1 MTISRIEDAD
11 NLHVI
16 YERKVTSVIWTRI
29 VISIIVVIFGWIAW
43 GLALMKTDS
52 GGIVPVITVLLV
64 VWLIFS
70 GYRKMSRNNN
80 YFTAYVFDE
89 NMLCRVDLTEAFGN
103 DKLLGKSFSISN
115 RNGLI
120 QRMKVTANMQK
131 IRATAHLEDF
141 ICSKEVIEYSGYA
154 IENVFDMT
162 EDKEFLKVKVKMK
175 GFRLLNSYSRKK
187 NIYIPNSFTNF
198 DALRYELEKLM

>member
-1 MTISRIEDAD
+1 MTISRIDDAD
-11 NLHVI
+11 NLHVT
-16 YERKVTSVIWTRI
+16 YEKKVTSVIWTRI
-29 VISIIVVIFGWIAW
+29 VVSIIVSFFGLIGW
-43 GLALMKTDS
+43 GLALMETDS
-52 GGIVPVITVLLV
+52 GGIILVITVLLV
-64 VWLIFS
+64 ALLIFS
-70 GYRKMSRNNN
+70 GYLKMSRNNN
-80 YFTAYVFDE
+80 YFAAYVFDE
-89 NMLCRVDLTEAFGN
+89 NMLCRVDLIEAFGN
-103 DKLLGKSFSISN
+103 DTLLGKSFSISN

-131 IRATAHLEDF
+131 IRATAHLDDF
-141 ICSKEVIEYSGYA
+141 ICNKEVIEYSGYA

-162 EDKEFLKVKVKMK
+162 DGREFLKVKVKMK

>member
-29 VISIIVVIFGWIAW
+29 VISIIVVFFGWIAW
-43 GLALMKTDS
+43 GLALMETGS
-52 GGIVPVITVLLV
+52 GGIAPVITVLLV

-70 GYRKMSRNNN
+70 GYLKMSRNNN
-80 YFTAYVFDE
+80 YFAAYVFDE
-89 NMLCRVDLTEAFGN
+89 NMLCRVDLTAAFGN
-103 DKLLGKSFSISN
+103 DTLLGKSFSMSN

-131 IRATAHLEDF
+131 VRATAHLEDF

-162 EDKEFLKVKVKMK
+162 EGKEFLKVKVKMK
-175 GFRLLNSYSRKK
+175 GLRLLNSYSRKK
-187 NIYIPNSFTNF
+187 TIYIPNSFTNF

>member
-16 YERKVTSVIWTRI
+16 YERKVTSVIWARI
-29 VISIIVVIFGWIAW
+29 VFSIIVVFFGWIAW
-43 GLALMKTDS
+43 GLALMETGS
-52 GGIVPVITVLLV
+52 GGIAPVITVLLV
-64 VWLIFS
+64 VWLLFS
-70 GYRKMSRNNN
+70 GYLKMSRNNN
-80 YFTAYVFDE
+80 YFAAYVFDE
-89 NMLCRVDLTEAFGN
+89 NMLCRVDLTAAFGN
-103 DKLLGKSFSISN
+103 DTLLGKSFSMSN

-175 GFRLLNSYSRKK
+175 GFRLLNSYSCKK
-187 NIYIPNSFTNF
+187 TIYIPNSFTNF

>member
-1 MTISRIEDAD
+1 MTISRIDDAD
-11 NLHVI
+11 NLHVT

-29 VISIIVVIFGWIAW
+29 VISIVISFFGLIGWGIAE
-43 GLALMKTDS
+43 MQTDS
-52 GGIVPVITVLLV
+52 GGIILVITVLLV
-64 VWLIFS
+64 ALLIFT
-70 GYRKMSRNNN
+70 GYLKMSRNNN
-80 YFTAYVFDE
+80 YFAAYVFDE

-103 DKLLGKSFSISN
+103 DTLLGKSFSISN

-120 QRMKVTANMQK
+120 QRMKVTSNMQK

-141 ICSKEVIEYSGYA
+141 ICSREVIEYSGYA

-162 EDKEFLKVKVKMK
+162 EGKEFLKVKVKMK

-187 NIYIPNSFTNF
+187 TIYIPNSFTNF

>member
-16 YERKVTSVIWTRI
+16 YERKVTSVIWARI
-29 VISIIVVIFGWIAW
+29 VFSIIVVFFGWITW
-43 GLALMKTDS
+43 GLALMETGS
-52 GGIVPVITVLLV
+52 GGIAPVITVLLV

-70 GYRKMSRNNN
+70 GYLKMSRNNN
-80 YFTAYVFDE
+80 YFAAYVFDE
-89 NMLCRVDLTEAFGN
+89 NMLCRVDLTAAFGN
-103 DKLLGKSFSISN
+103 DTLLGKSFSMSN

-162 EDKEFLKVKVKMK
+162 EGKEFLKVKVKMK
-175 GFRLLNSYSRKK
+175 GLRLLNSYSCKK
-187 NIYIPNSFTNF
+187 TIYIPNSFTNF

>member
-1 MTISRIEDAD
+1 MTISRIDDAD
-11 NLHVI
+11 NLHVT
-16 YERKVTSVIWTRI
+16 YERKVTSVIWVRIVVSI
-29 VISIIVVIFGWIAW
+29 VISFFGLIGWGIAE
-43 GLALMKTDS
+43 MQTDS
-52 GGIVPVITVLLV
+52 GGIILVITVLLV
-64 VWLIFS
+64 ALLIFT
-70 GYRKMSRNNN
+70 GYLKMSRNNN
-80 YFTAYVFDE
+80 YFAAYVFDE

-103 DKLLGKSFSISN
+103 DTLLGKSFSISN

-120 QRMKVTANMQK
+120 QRMKVTSNMQK

-141 ICSKEVIEYSGYA
+141 ICSREVIEYSGYA

-162 EDKEFLKVKVKMK
+162 EGKEFLKVKVKMK

-187 NIYIPNSFTNF
+187 TIYIPNSFTNF